1 MLAAVLRTERT
12 GVPQTELEE
21 AATTLGQ
28 ALLIDRAESVA
39 AAQELAAVLR
49 RELSAELNAVFDR
62 GVRFAGSRAYRQVSD
77 LVHGALDT
85 YTAAVLAEVTAAT
98 AEQHRRRIAGL
109 ERDHERLKQVAI
121 RDGKTGLLNYD
132 FFRERLQQELD
143 RALRYGTPLSLII
156 GDLDDFK
163 AYNDGQGHLFGDR
176 VLALVAALITQS
188 ARSSDLLGR
197 FGGEEFSVLL
207 PHTDLKA
214 GLIAAERIRRA
225 VERAEYPARD
235 GGTTKM
241 TISLGVAAC
250 PAHGDTIDAL
260 VDAADA
266 AMYVSKRAGKN
277 GVAVAGESSVRDLSA
292 GG

>member
-1 MLAAVLRTERT
+1 MLAAALRTERSC
-12 GVPQTELEE
+12 VPQTELEE
-21 AATTLGQ
+21 AAKTLGQ

-49 RELSAELNAVFDR
+49 RELTTELNAVFDR
-62 GVRFAGSRAYRQVSD
+62 GVRFAGSRAYRRVSD
-77 LVHGALDT
+77 LVHGALNA

-98 AEQHRRRIAGL
+98 AERHRRRIAGL

-188 ARSSDLLGR
+188 ARSSDLVGR

-207 PHTDLKA
+207 PHTDLEA

-225 VERAEYPARD
+225 VERAEFPARD

-266 AMYVSKRAGKN
+266 AMYVSKHAGKN